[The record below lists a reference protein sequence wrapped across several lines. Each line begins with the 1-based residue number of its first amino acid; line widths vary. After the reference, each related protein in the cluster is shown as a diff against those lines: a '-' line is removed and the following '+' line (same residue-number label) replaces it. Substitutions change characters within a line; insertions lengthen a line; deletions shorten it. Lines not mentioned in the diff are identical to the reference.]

1 MPKRLSITFW
11 ATTFVVV
18 VCLSLVGIDGWR
30 SWNARAQRLA
40 DMERVTSNLARSMA
54 QQADDTIKSADTSLT
69 DIVERVETDGYGDA
83 AMRRLHRLMV
93 DQTANLPQLSGLFV
107 YDENGRWMV
116 NSRPGRDSPLNNADR
131 EYFLYHQSHTE
142 RGPHIGVPVVS
153 RSTGRWIIPVSRRLN
168 HSDGS
173 FGGVAL
179 ATIDIDYFSRFY
191 QSFDIG
197 EHGAVALFSDDG
209 IMLLRPPSAA
219 ACATRRCTATISPA
233 AAATPSSVPART
245 ACCAL
250 TAICRCSTIACSSRR
265 RCRRMKC
272 WSSGAATPG
281 CTRWAC
287 CCWRCCW
294 ACSASAWSTRSTCAC
309 KPSANCATPATRW
322 KSSTARWSARPCRMA

>member
-30 SWNARAQRLA
+30 SWNARVQRLA

-153 RSTGRWIIPVSRRLN
+153 RYRQVDHP
-168 HSDGS
+168 
-173 FGGVAL
+173 GVASPEPQRRQFRRGR
-179 ATIDIDYFSRFY
+179 AGHHRYR
-191 QSFDIG
+191 
-197 EHGAVALFSDDG
+197 LFQPF
-209 IMLLRPPSAA
+209 LPELRH
-219 ACATRRCTATISPA
+219 RRAW
-233 AAATPSSVPART
+233 
-245 ACCAL
+245 
-250 TAICRCSTIACSSRR
+250 CRGVVQR
-265 RCRRMKC
+265 
-272 WSSGAATPG
+272 
-281 CTRWAC
+281 
-287 CCWRCCW
+287 
-294 ACSASAWSTRSTCAC
+294 
-309 KPSANCATPATRW
+309 
-322 KSSTARWSARPCRMA
+322 